1 MRVITLDDKAFSR
14 ACAALSAQ
22 VLASGYRYDLL
33 VGIATGGAIVAREM
47 PAPQRVE
54 VRRQRP
60 STRAKQRLAGQLLR
74 HMPRPLSDRLR
85 VAESRLYALMA
96 RHHKPGVPEVTLDQ
110 NTLETIRGLNDREER
125 PRILIV
131 DDAVDSGATM
141 LGVLRAVAAAAP
153 AAEIRTAAITQTRD
167 NPLIRPDYLHFA
179 ERVLVRFPWSADMQ
193 K

>member
-1 MRVITLDDKAFSR
+1 MRVITLCDNEFSR

-22 VLASGYRYDLL
+22 VLESGYRYDLL

-47 PAPQRVE
+47 PAPLRVE

-60 STRAKQRLAGQLLR
+60 STRAKQRLAGRLLR
-74 HMPRPLSDRLR
+74 HMPRPLSDLLRL
-85 VAESRLYALMA
+85 AESRLYALMA
-96 RHHKPGVPEVTLDQ
+96 RHHKPVVPEVTLDEK
-110 NTLETIRGLNDREER
+110 TLQTIRGLNDREER

>member
-1 MRVITLDDKAFSR
+1 MRVITLEDKAFSQ
-14 ACAALSAQ
+14 ACADLAAQ

-60 STRAKQRLAGQLLR
+60 STRAKQRLAGRLLR

-96 RHHKPGVPEVTLDQ
+96 RHHKPAVPEVTLDE
-110 NTLETIRGLNDREER
+110 NTLATLGALTGRDRK

-141 LGVLRAVAAAAP
+141 LGVLRAVASAAP
-153 AAEIRTAAITQTRD
+153 GAEIRTAAITQTRD
-167 NPLIRPDYLHFA
+167 NPLSRPDYLHFA

>member
-1 MRVITLDDKAFSR
+1 MRVFTLCDNEFSR
-14 ACAALSAQ
+14 ACADLSAQ
-22 VLASGYRYDLL
+22 VLESGYRYDLL

-47 PAPQRVE
+47 PAPLRVE

-60 STRAKQRLAGQLLR
+60 STRAKQRLAGRLLR
-74 HMPRPLSDRLR
+74 HMPRPLSDLLRL
-85 VAESRLYALMA
+85 AESRLYALMA
-96 RHHKPGVPEVTLDQ
+96 RHHKPVVPEVTLDEK
-110 NTLETIRGLNDREER
+110 TLATLGALTGRDGK

>member
-14 ACAALSAQ
+14 ACADLAAQ
-22 VLASGYRYDLL
+22 VLASGYRYELL

-47 PAPQRVE
+47 PAPLRVE
-54 VRRQRP
+54 VRP
-60 STRAKQRLAGQLLR
+60 STRAKQRLAGRLLR
-74 HMPRPLSDRLR
+74 HIPRPLSDRLR
-85 VAESRLYALMA
+85 LAESRLYALMA
-96 RHHKPGVPEVTLDQ
+96 RHHKPVVPEVTLDEK
-110 NTLETIRGLNDREER
+110 TLQTIRGLNDREER

-167 NPLIRPDYLHFA
+167 NPLIRPGYLHFA